1 MKEAELP
8 PLTEEEEKA
17 AILEARRKKYH
28 RLKHAD
34 YWANAESQK
43 KGPVKQ
49 LMK

>member
-1 MKEAELP
+1 MKDSDLP
-8 PLTEEEEKA
+8 PLTAEETEA
-17 AILEARRKKYH
+17 ALLEGRRKKFH

-34 YWANAESQK
+34 YWAAKESIK